1 MLAVV
6 TLPKDCP
13 GQAIQNPSFKEPKFL
28 AEANSLNSTFLH
40 KSIKTPAP
48 NSVCS
53 LMSTLLGVRLSEEN

>member
-48 NSVCS
+48 NSV
-53 LMSTLLGVRLSEEN
+53 LFTDVYIVGRKAV